1 MIQVLSMISEGLKP
15 INSIEIILY
24 LIIYFLLCLI
34 CILYYNNNIQHIVN
48 RISRCVIDAR
58 IKSSANNV
66 FTATGIVKN
75 TNKYVNA
82 NIPVFDIT
90 YDLNRKQYS
99 TKCLLPEGSVANK
112 WPVTLPTYNFI
123 EKQTGENMTIP
134 VCYSD
139 KNYINNSNVTYI
151 GYGPLVDFIVSDG
164 FDTNMFNDGTTRG
177 NRYPASLVAQVAT
190 SNIAGRIAAGTNLD
204 AITIQNMINPLI
216 INKK

>member
-1 MIQVLSMISEGLKP
+1 MVNLEILKP
-15 INSIEIILY
+15 VNGRVIVLY
-24 LIIYFLLCLI
+24 LILYFLLSLI
-34 CILYYNNNIQHIVN
+34 CILYYNNNIQYIVN
-48 RISRCVIDAR
+48 KISRCVIDAR

-75 TNKYVNA
+75 NTKNI
-82 NIPVFDIT
+82 NIPVFDIA

-123 EKQTGENMTIP
+123 EKQTGENMNIP
-134 VCYSD
+134 ICYSD
-139 KNYINNSNVTYI
+139 KNYINSNVSYI
-151 GYGPLVDFIVSDG
+151 GYGPLVDFIVSGG

-177 NRYPASLVAQVAT
+177 NRYPASLVAQIAT
-190 SNIAGRIAAGTNLD
+190 SNIAGQMATRNNLN

-216 INKK
+216 ENAGINKK